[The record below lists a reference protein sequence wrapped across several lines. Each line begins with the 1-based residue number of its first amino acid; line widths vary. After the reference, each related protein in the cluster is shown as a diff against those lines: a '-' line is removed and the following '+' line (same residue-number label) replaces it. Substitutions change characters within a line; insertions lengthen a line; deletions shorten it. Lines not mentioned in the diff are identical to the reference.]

1 MEMSRKHREATGA
14 FYTPKVWADLAVQY
28 ILSVIPNPEDYIFYD
43 PAAGEGALLDA
54 LPANCT
60 KIASTLEAEDVEI
73 LKAKGYENAFQF
85 DFLDDSLNAESL
97 RNNPERECLALAI
110 ENPEKLI
117 IFTNP
122 PYNYLPATNC
132 CFAKKEYKDN
142 NATNLFYYRIINEIN
157 PLMLCGFNKMDIWQG
172 IKSEKFRSHFDVFE
186 QLVIGVTKQWLYSGR
201 IVQDLNLYKD
211 YFKSIGNINS
221 YNQIARLQRK
231 ISFKY
236 AKIESFEVDWEYGQ
250 TYNDALG
257 CGLFMCPS
265 STWPGLSSGWAIA
278 FNVFWCNVVFKE
290 KFPNNYIDCLAL
302 NCATNWIDAEPW
314 GNRYV
319 VASCYEHPPPNS
331 N

>member
-1 MEMSRKHREATGA
+1 MELSRKRREETGA

-28 ILSVIPNPEDYIFYD
+28 ILSVIPDPENYIFYD

-85 DFLDDSLNAESL
+85 DFLDESLDIESL
-97 RNNPERECLALAI
+97 RSHPERKCLAVAMESP
-110 ENPEKLI
+110 ENLI

-122 PYNYLPATNC
+122 PYSVLPASNS
-132 CFAKKEYKDN
+132 CFAKKQYKEN
-142 NATNLFYYRIINEIN
+142 NATNLFYYRIIDEID
-157 PLMLCGFNKMDIWQG
+157 PLMFCSFNKMGIWQEA
-172 IKSEKFRSHFDVFE
+172 KSEKFRCHFDVFE
-186 QLVIGVTKQWLYSGR
+186 QLVIGVTEQWLYSGR
-201 IVQDLNLYKD
+201 IVQDLNLYKN

-231 ISFKY
+231 LSFKY
-236 AKIESFEVDWEYGQ
+236 AKIESFEVDCEYGQ

-265 STWPGLSSGWAIA
+265 SSWEGLSSGWGIA
-278 FNVFWCNVVFKE
+278 FNMFWSNPCFKQ
-290 KFPNNYIDCLAL
+290 KFPNNYIDRLAL
-302 NCATNWIDAEPW
+302 SCATSWYDADPW
-314 GNRYV
+314 ANRYI
-319 VASCYEHPPPNS
+319 VASCYDYPPP
-331 N
+331 